1 MMDWFIGN
9 ISTIVVSTIILGLV
23 LLVIRKLVMDKK
35 KGVTSCGTSCSGCA
49 MAGSCCRKPSIK
61 EN

>member
-9 ISTIVVSTIILGLV
+9 ISTIVVSIIILGLV

-35 KGVTSCGTSCSGCA
+35 KASHPVA
-49 MAGSCCRKPSIK
+49 HPAQAALWWEAVA
-61 EN
+61 ENRVK